1 MHLKATIKL
10 ALSSAHQQ
18 ASHFSWKLP
27 LQVNPHSLEIHY
39 ECTNRCLPPRL
50 TLFTTVPNLH
60 FCIFFQFSIQTLLV
74 FACISNEFVEAG
86 ISLPSINK
94 LCKYSAN
101 KSKKKAEKSKA
112 ITFLRSLC
120 SGNFLKDLF
129 LASSYGDVAERKG
142 KGSQPTV
149 VTFLPLLSTRRTALQ
164 RREREAA
171 RSCTQN
177 KRQAKF
183 YR

>member
-1 MHLKATIKL
+1 MNAQIAACHPGLRYLRPSPICTFASFSNF
-10 ALSSAHQQ
+10 LS
-18 ASHFSWKLP
+18 
-27 LQVNPHSLEIHY
+27 
-39 ECTNRCLPPRL
+39 
-50 TLFTTVPNLH
+50 
-60 FCIFFQFSIQTLLV
+60 QTLLA

-149 VTFLPLLSTRRTALQ
+149 VTFLPLLSTRRAALRAEGTGSRPKLHSKQ
-164 RREREAA
+164 
-171 RSCTQN
+171 
-177 KRQAKF
+177 KAKF
-183 YR
+183 YRSPKTREGVQ